1 MPINPSDCEKILNIN
16 SEIIWFQPSRL
27 AQGRKNY
34 TNNSDTIVYFT
45 KPSGEPTFN
54 LDNIRVPQLVDE
66 KQRKR
71 VESVPSVTGGKY
83 NKTKYNEMGKNP
95 GNVWSDI
102 KQLTYKS
109 KELVNK
115 EFLNTIQKPEALI
128 ERIVKASSNKG
139 DVVLDPFSGVGTTF
153 AVCKKLERNFIGFEI
168 NPEYVE
174 RIAFYLDFP
183 LCAKLLLNGGADL
196 LSTQLIPKKR
206 HTIVEAFKEG
216 NSLCIP
222 IILSLF
228 SHIDSVSHAGIGNL
242 LSVAATQK
250 NKEAVDLL
258 ISLGANPDG
267 KCTIDDSFIDCEH
280 GVLNRIILSKLQ
292 TKEKIEMLE
301 FMISRGANPYGIY
314 TEHIE
319 YPYEIASVID
329 AKILEWFYNKGINI
343 AIKGREA
350 ILLASIS
357 ENSDSLELLHSLGF
371 DLNAK
376 TKDGI
381 NAMMIASINNC
392 FDNAVILIKKGIDF
406 DPDVCLKLAIEHDS
420 QDMIRLLLSVGA
432 DRKLLKKTKTP
443 KKS

>member
-1 MPINPSDCEKILNIN
+1 MKPIIN
-16 SEIIWFQPSRL
+16 
-27 AQGRKNY
+27 
-34 TNNSDTIVYFT
+34 
-45 KPSGEPTFN
+45 
-54 LDNIRVPQLVDE
+54 
-66 KQRKR
+66 
-71 VESVPSVTGGKY
+71 
-83 NKTKYNEMGKNP
+83 
-95 GNVWSDI
+95 I
-102 KQLTYKS
+102 KQKDLENPTI
-109 KELVNK
+109 ELCYNLN
-115 EFLNTIQKPEALI
+115 EEELNFLLI
-128 ERIVKASSNKG
+128 ESIKRNNPI
-139 DVVLDPFSGVGTTF
+139 GVSL
-153 AVCKKLERNFIGFEI
+153 ALEFGA
-168 NPEYVE
+168 NPETQNWDE
-174 RIAFYLDFP
+174 ELPIKALGIAFYLDFP

>member
-1 MPINPSDCEKILNIN
+1 MKPIINIKEKDLENPTIELCYNLN
-16 SEIIWFQPSRL
+16 E
-27 AQGRKNY
+27 
-34 TNNSDTIVYFT
+34 
-45 KPSGEPTFN
+45 E
-54 LDNIRVPQLVDE
+54 
-66 KQRKR
+66 
-71 VESVPSVTGGKY
+71 
-83 NKTKYNEMGKNP
+83 
-95 GNVWSDI
+95 
-102 KQLTYKS
+102 
-109 KELVNK
+109 ELN
-115 EFLNTIQKPEALI
+115 FLLI
-128 ERIVKASSNKG
+128 ESIKINN
-139 DVVLDPFSGVGTTF
+139 PIGVSL
-153 AVCKKLERNFIGFEI
+153 ALEFGA
-168 NPEYVE
+168 NPETQNWDE
-174 RIAFYLDFP
+174 ELPIKALGIAFYLDFP
-183 LCAKLLLNGGADL
+183 LCAKILLNNGADL

-228 SHIDSVSHAGIGNL
+228 SNIDNVSHAGIGNL

-267 KCTIDDSFIDCEH
+267 KCTINDSFIDCEH

-432 DRKLLKKTKTP
+432 DIKLLKKTKTP